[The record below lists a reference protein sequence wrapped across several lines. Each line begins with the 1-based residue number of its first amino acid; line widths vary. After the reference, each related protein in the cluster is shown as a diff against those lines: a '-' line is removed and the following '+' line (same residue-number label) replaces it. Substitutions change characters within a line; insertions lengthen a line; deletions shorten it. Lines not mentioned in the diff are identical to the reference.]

1 MLLFSEPPFSKRT
14 LCFKHKM
21 ADLNY
26 DFSMNQL
33 KNRLETFKDWPFT
46 EETGSSCTAQKVIG
60 CFDCS
65 KNYFATN
72 RLSLALQRIDGGRCQ
87 RSLNTNSFV
96 LDA

>member
-1 MLLFSEPPFSKRT
+1 MARETGATLLFSEPPFSKRT

-65 KNYFATN
+65 KNYFAAN
-72 RLSLALQRIDGGRCQ
+72 RLSLRWLCSESTVVDVSAH
-87 RSLNTNSFV
+87 
-96 LDA
+96 